1 MKGVWI
7 MGYCLKA
14 CLEGVPM
21 LFAIWT
27 LSGWRVNVCAWRV
40 PGRCFGAI
48 GIVFGQSLEGVW
60 MVSGRCLDGVWT
72 VSVFWVIIW
81 WVS

>member
-14 CLEGVPM
+14 CLEGVLM

-27 LSGWRVNVCAWRV
+27 LSGWRVNVCKV
-40 PGRCFGAI
+40 PGGC
-48 GIVFGQSLEGVW
+48 LEGVL
-60 MVSGRCLDGVWT
+60 VLLG
-72 VSVFWVIIW
+72 
-81 WVS
+81 

>member
-1 MKGVWI
+1 MSGGSVKGVWI

-27 LSGWRVNVCAWRV
+27 LSGWRVNVCKV
-40 PGRCFGAI
+40 PGGC
-48 GIVFGQSLEGVW
+48 LEGVL
-60 MVSGRCLDGVWT
+60 VLLG
-72 VSVFWVIIW
+72 
-81 WVS
+81 

>member
-14 CLEGVPM
+14 CLEGVSM

-27 LSGWRVNVCAWRV
+27 LSGWRVNVCKV
-40 PGRCFGAI
+40 PGRSFGAI

-60 MVSGRCLDGVWT
+60 T

>member
-14 CLEGVPM
+14 CLEGVPCAD
-21 LFAIWT
+21 AICYLDTFWVEGQC
-27 LSGWRVNVCAWRV
+27 LQSAWRV

-60 MVSGRCLDGVWT
+60 TVSGRYLYSGL
-72 VSVFWVIIW
+72 
-81 WVS
+81 